1 MTQEEK
7 QLLLK
12 DLCARLPYGIMCR
25 IDHDP
30 EGEYDIGIDDERF
43 IDDRIV
49 SVCHENEQIF
59 VYEDE
64 DYPYSPEEIRPY
76 LRPMSSMTKDEKREF
91 QNILSNNKHGVWLEN
106 SDVYDEKWEISVD
119 SYYPYIPLEGFTN
132 GFDWLN
138 AHHFDY
144 RGLIERGLAME
155 APEGMYEIN

>member
-7 QLLLK
+7 DLLLK
-12 DLCARLPYGIMCR
+12 VLCAMLPYGIMCR

-64 DYPYSPEEIRPY
+64 DYPYSTEEIRPY
-76 LRPMSSMTKDEKREF
+76 LRPMTSMTEEEENEWWEF
-91 QNILSNNKHGVWLEN
+91 ADKNTIVETH
-106 SDVYDEKWEISVD
+106 
-119 SYYPYIPLEGFTN
+119 SYSI
-132 GFDWLN
+132 DWLN

-144 RGLIERGLAME
+144 RGLIPMGLALP
-155 APEGMYEIN
+155 APEGMY

>member
-1 MTQEEK
+1 MTEQEKE
-7 QLLLK
+7 LLVK

-30 EGEYDIGIDDERF
+30 EGEYDIIIDDERF

-59 VYEDE
+59 VYDDE

-76 LRPMSSMTKDEKREF
+76 LRQLSSMTEEEKKQYQALTPIVEVVFEDDASR
-91 QNILSNNKHGVWLEN
+91 LV
-106 SDVYDEKWEISVD
+106 
-119 SYYPYIPLEGFTN
+119 
-132 GFDWLN
+132 DWLN

-144 RGLIERGLAME
+144 RGLIKKGLALE
-155 APEGMYEIN
+155 APEGMYEIAPTRI

>member
-1 MTQEEK
+1 MTTEEK
-7 QLLLK
+7 DILFK
-12 DLCARLPYGIMCR
+12 DLCGRLPYYMIISVNDGKYRKDVKLHPHYIF
-25 IDHDP
+25 DWDA
-30 EGEYDIGIDDERF
+30 ERW
-43 IDDRIV
+43 DAK
-49 SVCHENEQIF
+49 
-59 VYEDE
+59 
-64 DYPYSPEEIRPY
+64 PY

-138 AHHFDY
+138 KKMFDY
-144 RGLIERGLAME
+144 RGLIEKGLAME